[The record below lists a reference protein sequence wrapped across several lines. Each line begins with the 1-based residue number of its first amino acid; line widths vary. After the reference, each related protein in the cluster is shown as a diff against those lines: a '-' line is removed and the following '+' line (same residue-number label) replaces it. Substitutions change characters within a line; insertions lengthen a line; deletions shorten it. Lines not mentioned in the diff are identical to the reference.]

1 MALTPFRW
9 TAIAVIGMLAVFI
22 AVMRDPRP
30 YRPTADELRTSELA
44 MRSSHH
50 GRRVGQFVRQYRM
63 AQLTDSLR
71 RVIPASPLPVRT
83 VHGGNVDPRVRAA
96 VDSTVAAGRQK
107 LSDTPRIAVDVV
119 TLVDTTETAG
129 YRAWSSALIPFY
141 ILPQRASERCVVV
154 VPLGHEFNAHQ
165 NSRILYTEDARRQ
178 ILGPCA
184 YYGAFGMPGPAIREW
199 LRQRGAL
206 LALGGSWT
214 QTTASLMESADYNY
228 YLSTDP
234 YYPSPPPPFFQYS
247 TRGVTCLMGDAS
259 ACESVVLDRNIE
271 AGLMSVGSAV
281 RAGYRLGPISR
292 RTGTEFGGLETELLA
307 DMVRSLGR
315 ARFEQFWT
323 SSAPVPQAFQQASGM
338 RLGEWVS
345 TWAGQSAPEYEPG
358 PRIRAESLISAL
370 AIIIACIVMAVFAAR
385 RRVFA

>member
-9 TAIAVIGMLAVFI
+9 AAIAVIGMLAVFI
-22 AVMRDPRP
+22 AVMREGRP
-30 YRPTADELRTSELA
+30 YEPTAEELSQRELS

-71 RVIPASPLPVRT
+71 RAIPASSLAVRT
-83 VHGGNVDPRVRAA
+83 LHVGNVDERIRAA
-96 VDSTVAAGRQK
+96 VDSTVGAGRRK
-107 LSDTPRIAVDVV
+107 VSETPRVPVDVV

-141 ILPQRASERCVVV
+141 ILPERAGERCVVV
-154 VPLGHEFNAHQ
+154 VPLGNGFNAHQ
-165 NSRILYTEDARRQ
+165 NSRLLYTEDARRQ

-184 YYGAFGMPGPAIREW
+184 YYATFGMPGPAIRAW
-199 LRQRGAL
+199 LRERGAL

-214 QTTASLMESADYNY
+214 QTTASLTESVDYNY

-234 YYPSPPPPFFQYS
+234 YYPSPPPAFFQYS
-247 TRGVTCLMGDAS
+247 PRGVTCLMGDAS
-259 ACESVVLDRNIE
+259 TCESTVLDRNIE
-271 AGLMSVGSAV
+271 TGFMSVGSAV
-281 RAGYRLGPISR
+281 RPGYRLGPISR

-307 DMVRSLGR
+307 DMVRALGR

-345 TWAGQSAPEYEPG
+345 AWAGQPVPKYEPG

-370 AIIIACIVMAVFAAR
+370 AIVIGCMVIAGVAAR